1 MADITVEQAWDA
13 VDYTRNEQDSAQSSA
28 TFVYIARGSKNEN
41 EIIAAVR
48 DFAPEI
54 LGAEYEKLPRQSIAI
69 SERLTEDDWK
79 VSVVYADSGKDGQY
93 EDSEKQEPQY
103 NFEISAGTKK
113 MV

>member
-54 LGAEYEKLPRQSIAI
+54 LGLEQLYRGMAI
-69 SERLTEDDWK
+69 
-79 VSVVYADSGKDGQY
+79 
-93 EDSEKQEPQY
+93 
-103 NFEISAGTKK
+103 IAGTPYHK
-113 MV
+113 